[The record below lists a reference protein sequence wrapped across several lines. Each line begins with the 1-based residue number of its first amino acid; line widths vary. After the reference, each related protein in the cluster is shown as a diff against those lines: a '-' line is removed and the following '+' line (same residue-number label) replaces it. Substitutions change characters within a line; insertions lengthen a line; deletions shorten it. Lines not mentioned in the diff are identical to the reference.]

1 MIKDINDYYF
11 TDEDYDLFI
20 EEKQTQNGNVIREDR
35 KIAQEKL
42 LDLNSKLLPKLQI
55 EGHMDLHNHKNPD
68 NITSLIFPC
77 VYNKGMVN
85 WIGVRY
91 GKHKDF
97 IALLNEML
105 PKYPTYNKYGE
116 RMPVKDTKRGFQ
128 KYACMQVNIGYTG
141 VDVGMYHAVPH
152 DAIDRWYLR
161 ENIREPELRNK
172 IITELKDLKGYGYR
186 WEIWNINEENLAV
199 FDFDSHD
206 VEEFP
211 DWYYKFDLDGSHSS
225 MLVHFPRYS
234 EKLKKDVIVD
244 TCYNII
250 NQLYPFYKLCSWKP
264 NVNAKGVKKEW
275 INRIRNQ

>member
-141 VDVGMYHAVPH
+141 VDVGMYHAVPQACH
-152 DAIDRWYLR
+152 IPGPQQLSSSPGDRTGSKGTIDRGFHSTNKSQDIYGQSLLLHPVFLHKVQDCTDSPSHRQGRPRILR
-161 ENIREPELRNK
+161 YHN
-172 IITELKDLKGYGYR
+172 R
-186 WEIWNINEENLAV
+186 W
-199 FDFDSHD
+199 S
-206 VEEFP
+206 P
-211 DWYYKFDLDGSHSS
+211 
-225 MLVHFPRYS
+225 
-234 EKLKKDVIVD
+234 
-244 TCYNII
+244 
-250 NQLYPFYKLCSWKP
+250 
-264 NVNAKGVKKEW
+264 
-275 INRIRNQ
+275 